1 MLSVPASLLI
11 MLVAQAADGAV
22 GLSPA
27 PPPTEATLSVASG
40 TAPVLPGLA
49 IGVTAEVQ
57 RRLRSTRLPVFVA
70 ARLQWTE
77 ASAANEN
84 WMIEHHQ
91 FVAAAA
97 AGLAGS
103 FGAGRI
109 WAEAGGGAAGLYE
122 VLTRQGIERLQM
134 DGLPGITEST
144 FSVGPYAFGEV
155 GVGLVLRGR
164 VRAIV
169 AGGPTVALT
178 NVDGSSTWRVGG
190 LGRLGVAY
198 DF

>member
-1 MLSVPASLLI
+1 MLSVPVSLLI
-11 MLVAQAADGAV
+11 VLVAQSTDGAFAAP
-22 GLSPA
+22 PA
-27 PPPTEATLSVASG
+27 SPPTEVTLSVASG

-49 IGVTAEVQ
+49 VGVTAEVR
-57 RRLRSTRLPVFVA
+57 RRLYRTHLPLFVA

-77 ASAANEN
+77 ASGANEN
-84 WMIEHHQ
+84 WMIDHHQ

-97 AGLAGS
+97 TGLAGD
-103 FGAGRI
+103 FGPGRL
-109 WAEAGGGAAGLYE
+109 WAEAGVGAAGVYE
-122 VLTRQGIERLQM
+122 VLTRQGSERLMM
-134 DGLPGITEST
+134 DGFPTGNST
-144 FSVGPYAFGEV
+144 TFTVGPYAFGEV
-155 GVGLVLRGR
+155 GAGLVLRGR

-178 NVDGSSTWRVGG
+178 NVGGSGTWSVGG